1 MGGQQGRTA
10 CNVGSAAACNVGF
23 AACSDVRME
32 GQTRVHW
39 EPNCAC
45 VERSANNSSG
55 AGAQARGAATSK
67 ATFLQQNGFFLSIPF
82 KLQNVFLYQ
91 YGGSTCSSPSCIL
104 QLLFWDP
111 ITLLNKIM
119 RTRDAN
125 VDDDE
130 F

>member
-1 MGGQQGRTA
+1 MGGQQGRAA

-39 EPNCAC
+39 EPNRAC

-55 AGAQARGAATSK
+55 AGAQARGAAASK
-67 ATFLQQNGFFLSIPF
+67 ATFLQQNDFFLSIPF

-91 YGGSTCSSPSCIL
+91 YGGSTMS
-104 QLLFWDP
+104 
-111 ITLLNKIM
+111 ITM
-119 RTRDAN
+119 SATRLGTPAS
-125 VDDDE
+125 VHLPTLC
-130 F
+130 